1 MKQIDAV
8 KLGLLFITIIC
19 VVLGIGGLIWGPA
32 DKKVEIALGALNG
45 ASLIGGWLGHA
56 VLSGKDDGSDMPQNQ
71 TDKDQKE
78 IDKK

>member
-32 DKKVEIALGALNG
+32 DKKIEIALGALNG

-56 VLSGKDDGSDMPQNQ
+56 VLSGKDTGADTTP
-71 TDKDQKE
+71 KE
-78 IDKK
+78 VE